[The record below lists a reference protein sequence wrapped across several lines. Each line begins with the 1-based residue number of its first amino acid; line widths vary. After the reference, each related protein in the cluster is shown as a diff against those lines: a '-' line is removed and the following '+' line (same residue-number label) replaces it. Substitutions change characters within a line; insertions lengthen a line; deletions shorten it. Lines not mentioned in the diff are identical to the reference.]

1 MPDAHDR
8 WVALVGEH
16 SAAAGY
22 TLSQAVVAE
31 LAEYVQD
38 VYADARERGRSE
50 EEALDAVQQVLAR
63 ADYSDLSAC
72 RRATAPPPRD
82 RPPALPDRG
91 SSLSGI
97 DVDFRDAWRRVR
109 HQLPFSIAVAA
120 ILALGIGTATA
131 AYMVLDAV
139 VLRPLPYPHPER
151 LVVVRHVTSTGEGRA
166 FATADWRDYQE
177 QNREVAELAAS
188 ASWPMNLTGSGSPE
202 RLRSVIV
209 SGNFFRVAG
218 GDASLGRTI
227 GDADDDPGAPRVAV
241 LSDRLWRRR
250 FGAVASIVGAD
261 ITVNGRPATVI
272 GVMPADFELPERDVD
287 LWMPFALP
295 SAVLQ
300 DRRSEWVSLLARL
313 EPGVDA
319 NRAQASLGATAT
331 ALAESYADT
340 NAGDRLIV
348 RALAAQVVGDARRGI
363 WLGAF
368 AALLVL
374 LTSCGNASHLMV
386 VRAAGRRQEM
396 AIRASLGAGP
406 SRLRR
411 QLLVDS
417 ALLTAA
423 GGLLGAG
430 VAVAFLRVFTA
441 LGDGRIP
448 RLEQL
453 APDPVP
459 LAIAALGS
467 MALSV
472 TVTALAQRFVLRT
485 AFDGLPGS
493 GARVVGRDEGTSLL
507 AVQVAF
513 AVTLLSATAFVVGG
527 YVATTR
533 IDPGF
538 DTADTLTMQLTLP
551 RDRYP
556 DSGAH
561 ATFASRFSAAL
572 SELPGVTGVGLVSDL
587 PLVGNA
593 LHFAVTLQGLPAAG
607 EQQMTVRPADPGYFR
622 TLRVPLIEGRA
633 FAETDSARAPLVAAL
648 NRAAADRLDAAAR
661 PGGQLRIAGE
671 PPRTIVGIVG
681 DIRHEGLH
689 SDEGPVV
696 YVPYSQKTFDFVN
709 WMGVVLR
716 GPGVERLG
724 GEIRHVVAR
733 IDPDQ
738 PVQDIRTLNSY
749 LEDERAPLELSALV
763 IGALAVSSALLALA
777 GIYAM
782 TAFVVGRRTREM
794 GVRIALGASKG
805 SILRLVLVRAGL
817 PIGSGIFLGIAGGLA
832 SAAMLRTLV
841 VSPEAPVVATVLTC
855 AGLLAASA
863 LGAALHPA
871 LRATRVDPKTSLE
884 N

>member
-1 MPDAHDR
+1 M
-8 WVALVGEH
+8 ALVREH

-31 LAEYVQD
+31 LAEYVHD
-38 VYADARERGRSE
+38 VYADAREGGRSDA
-50 EEALDAVQQVLAR
+50 EALDAVRQVLAR
-63 ADYSDLSAC
+63 ADYFDLSTC
-72 RRATAPPPRD
+72 RRAEAPPPPE
-82 RPPALPDRG
+82 RPSAPPDTG
-91 SSLSGI
+91 SSLRGI
-97 DVDFRDAWRRVR
+97 DVDVRDAWRRLL
-109 HQLPFSIAVAA
+109 HQLPFSIAVAS
-120 ILALGIGTATA
+120 ILALGIGASTA
-131 AYMVLDAV
+131 AYIVLDAV
-139 VLRPLPYPHPER
+139 VLRPLPYPNPER
-151 LVVVRHVTSTGEGRA
+151 LAVVRHVTSTGEGRA
-166 FATADWRDYQE
+166 FATADWRDYQA
-177 QNREVAELAAS
+177 QNGEVADLAAS

-218 GDASLGRTI
+218 RDASLGRAI
-227 GDADDDPGAPRVAV
+227 GEADDDPGAARVAV

-250 FGAVASIVGAD
+250 FGAVPSIVGAD
-261 ITVNGRPATVI
+261 IIVNGRPATVI
-272 GVMPADFELPERDVD
+272 GIMPPDFELPERDVD
-287 LWMPFALP
+287 LWMPFAVP
-295 SAVLQ
+295 AAVLQ

-313 EPGVDA
+313 QPGVDA
-319 NRAQASLGATAT
+319 DRAQASLGATAS
-331 ALAESYADT
+331 ALAESYPDT
-340 NAGDRLIV
+340 NDGDRLIV
-348 RALAAQVVGDARRGI
+348 RSLAAQVIGDAGRAI
-363 WLGAF
+363 WLSVA

-374 LTSCGNASHLMV
+374 LASCGNASHLMV
-386 VRAAGRRQEM
+386 VRAAGRREEM
-396 AIRASLGAGP
+396 AIRASLGAAP

-417 ALLTAA
+417 VLLTVA
-423 GGLLGAG
+423 GGLLGVGA
-430 VAVAFLRVFTA
+430 AVAFLRVFTA
-441 LGDGRIP
+441 LGDERIP
-448 RLEQL
+448 RLEEL

-459 LAIAALGS
+459 LAVAALGS
-467 MALSV
+467 MALAIAL
-472 TVTALAQRFVLRT
+472 TALAQRMVVRSAL
-485 AFDGLPGS
+485 DGLPGS

-513 AVTLLSATAFVVGG
+513 AVTLASATAFVVGG

-538 DTADTLTMQLTLP
+538 DTANTLTMQLTLP

-561 ATFASRFSAAL
+561 AVFASRFSAAL
-572 SELPGVTGVGLVSDL
+572 SDLPGVTGVGIVSDL
-587 PLVGNA
+587 PFVGNA

-607 EQQMTVRPADPGYFR
+607 EQPMTVRPADAGYFR

-633 FAETDSARAPLVAAL
+633 FAETDNARAPLVAVL
-648 NRAAADRLDAAAR
+648 NRAAADRLDAATR
-661 PGGQLRIAGE
+661 QGRQLRIAGE

-689 SDEGPVV
+689 ADEGPVV

-738 PVQDIRTLNSY
+738 PVQDIRTLDAY

-763 IGALAVSSALLALA
+763 IGALALSSALLALA

-782 TAFVVGRRTREM
+782 TAFVVGRRTPEI

-805 SILRLVLVRAGL
+805 SILGLVLARAGL
-817 PIGSGIFLGIAGGLA
+817 PIGSGIFLGIGGGFA
-832 SAAMLRTLV
+832 AAAMLRTLV
-841 VSPEAPVVATVLTC
+841 VTPEAPVVATVIAC

-863 LGAALHPA
+863 LAAALQPA
-871 LRATRVDPKTSLE
+871 LRATRVDPKASLE